1 MQVFTLIVAL
11 CLYPV
16 HGHVVNINDDVIS
29 VETNA
34 GSIYDFYGNG
44 YAVGEDL
51 TLIIDGNN
59 AVVDAR

>member
-1 MQVFTLIVAL
+1 MQTFTLIAAL

-34 GSIYDFYGNG
+34 GSIYDFYGDD
-44 YAVGEDL
+44 YTVGEGL
-51 TLIIDGNN
+51 TLIINGNN